1 MGALAGSSLDP
12 SPYGTS
18 WHDIL
23 QKEADIVCGKG
34 GHPGALVYEE
44 GREPDTE
51 RVQRIKDW
59 PECKLVMEVGSF
71 LGTMGWSG
79 IL

>member
-1 MGALAGSSLDP
+1 MTFYRKKLTLCVEKVVIP
-12 SPYGTS
+12 
-18 WHDIL
+18 
-23 QKEADIVCGKG
+23 
-34 GHPGALVYEE
+34 GHLCMEE